1 MCFVLLYTTKLRFT
15 YNTSNPLRFF
25 SVIIRLVTTTFV
37 LLYTTKLRF
46 TYNTSNPLRFFSVII
61 RLVTTTFVL
70 LYTTKLRFPY
80 NTSNPLRFFSVI
92 IRSPNIGIQ
101 LFLCKHKKLYAYIWL
116 VVYNKKDR
124 YFVTVLI
131 SSNEL
136 LFIN

>member
-1 MCFVLLYTTKLRFT
+1 VCFVLLYTTKLRFP
-15 YNTSNPLRFF
+15 YNTSNPLRFFSVIIRLVTTTFVLLYTAKLRFPYNTSNPLCFF

-46 TYNTSNPLRFFSVII
+46 TYNTSNPLRFFSV
-61 RLVTTTFVL
+61 
-70 LYTTKLRFPY
+70 
-80 NTSNPLRFFSVI
+80 
-92 IRSPNIGIQ
+92 
-101 LFLCKHKKLYAYIWL
+101 FLCKHKKLYAYIWL